1 MRIGMGYDVHQL
13 VENRKLIIGGIE
25 IPHSLGLLG
34 HSDADVLTHAIM
46 DSLLGALALG
56 DIGKHFP
63 DTDMKYK
70 DIDSCELLSHV
81 IELIHSKG
89 YMVGNIDSVVALQS
103 PKIGRYIP
111 QMQEKLAKIME
122 VDVDRISIKATTTE
136 QLGFVGRSEG
146 ASSYAV
152 CLLEEM

>member
-25 IPHSLGLLG
+25 IPHSMGLLG

-46 DSLLGALALG
+46 DALLGALALG

>member
-111 QMQEKLAKIME
+111 QMKEKLAKIME
-122 VDVDRISIKATTTE
+122 VDVDSISIKATTTE